1 MAYMCDF
8 GHEHSR
14 DSCRELEGAFMEAS
28 PVYIE
33 EVGENAVE
41 TTILEVKGGD

>member
-1 MAYMCDF
+1 MCDF
-8 GHEHSR
+8 GDEHSR
-14 DSCRELEGAFMEAS
+14 DSYRELEGSSLEAS
-28 PVYIE
+28 PVYIK